1 MREGY
6 EPLRGRRRWVVA
18 VFGTIVALCLA
29 AVGLSIAELNLIDR
43 LESGQFVSDEEIAA
57 NDRRV
62 QTIGIVQFIAFLAGG
77 IVFIRWL
84 RAAYRNA
91 DVLAP
96 GVRRYGHGWA
106 IGAWFVPILNL
117 WRPKQIVNDVWEA
130 STLPGDGR
138 RPPVLLLTW
147 WLSWIASFLLG
158 RAATRATAND
168 ETLDDLRATD
178 LLWIVSDGWDAITAV
193 MAVSVV
199 VYLTRR
205 LDRKAAARAAAATD
219 DAAAARGAAATDQ
232 AAAATGAAG
241 TDHAAAAT
249 GAAATDHAAAATGAA
264 ATGDAA
270 GASGAPAAATLSA
283 SDAAATDGSPATAAI
298 PGASDAAATDG
309 APATGDAAATGD
321 APEAGDAADA
331 APHAPANAPPM
342 VAPERPTALD

>member
-18 VFGTIVALCLA
+18 VFGAIVALSLA

-43 LESGQFVSDEEIAA
+43 LESGQFVSDDEIAA

-62 QTIGIVQFIAFLAGG
+62 RTIGIVQFIAFLAGA

-91 DVLAP
+91 DALAP

-117 WRPKQIVNDVWEA
+117 WRPKQIVNDIWEA

-138 RPPVLLLTW
+138 RPPVLLLAW
-147 WLSWIASFLLG
+147 WLSWIAGFLLG

-205 LDRKAAARAAAATD
+205 LDRKAAARAAADAAAATD
-219 DAAAARGAAATDQ
+219 DATAAGALAAPDQ
-232 AAAATGAAG
+232 AAAAPGDTPEPGE
-241 TDHAAAAT
+241 
-249 GAAATDHAAAATGAA
+249 ATDAV
-264 ATGDAA
+264 
-270 GASGAPAAATLSA
+270 PAA
-283 SDAAATDGSPATAAI
+283 SP
-298 PGASDAAATDG
+298 
-309 APATGDAAATGD
+309 
-321 APEAGDAADA
+321 
-331 APHAPANAPPM
+331 NAPPM